1 MNPVSKPSPAVNTHV
16 DTPGERDLMLTALRV
31 AATRTRLQTN
41 VFDCV
46 GVALRQKAGGLCRRY
61 GVAQGRGPARSPAV
75 WSGGR
80 AMSWDS
86 PVWKAAAVE
95 YRSNR
100 VVNGGDASEDQS
112 PAFSDDALA
121 LQFAEL
127 HEPRLRYVAQ
137 WNKWFFWD
145 ATCWKEDATLHHF
158 NFSRQICRKAATAC
172 NKGKSAKL
180 ASSSTVAAVVS
191 LARSDRRLAA
201 TIDQWDADPWLLNTP
216 DGTIDLR
223 TGERHPHESKDYITQ
238 CTAISPGGACPL

>member
-1 MNPVSKPSPAVNTHV
+1 MARAGKKQTGGQHSCGHPRRARSDADGTPSRYHQNATSNKCF
-16 DTPGERDLMLTALRV
+16 RLRWRRF
-31 AATRTRLQTN
+31 AP
-41 VFDCV
+41 
-46 GVALRQKAGGLCRRY
+46 KAGGLCRRY

-145 ATCWKEDATLHHF
+145 ATCWKEDATLHYF
-158 NFSRQICRKAATAC
+158 NFSRQICRKATTAC
-172 NKGKSAKL
+172 NKGKSANCG
-180 ASSSTVAAVVS
+180 
-191 LARSDRRLAA
+191 RYFRRRP
-201 TIDQWDADPWLLNTP
+201 QR
-216 DGTIDLR
+216 G
-223 TGERHPHESKDYITQ
+223 
-238 CTAISPGGACPL
+238 